1 MKKND
6 VVRHIHKRV
15 SEYIEGITLAF
26 YAYGVVKEHKDTKI
40 MYETLTDHAEVLEE
54 FIAEYIRQCEPGSKL
69 HKQLSQNKST
79 LDEEQLTFSL
89 TEEGEQTE
97 QSEKTNY

>member
-40 MYETLTDHAEVLEE
+40 MYETLTDHAEV
-54 FIAEYIRQCEPGSKL
+54 RQCEPGSKL